1 MNKLKVRFTEHS
13 LEQVERR
20 KISIEV
26 LEKVITNPDQKF
38 VDKDDRDRKIC
49 QSKIFDNLGRQKL
62 LRAVIEETGKEIV
75 VVTAYITS
83 KIEKYW
89 SENENKI

>member
-62 LRAVIEETGKEIV
+62 LRAVIEETRKRNSGC
-75 VVTAYITS
+75 
-83 KIEKYW
+83 
-89 SENENKI
+89 NCLHNF